1 MTDPLG
7 LYPVSEKAQDRATS
21 ASGLPLDRLTLEDV
35 VAGRISAGDI
45 RISAEALRLQADIA
59 RAAGRDRLAL
69 NLERA
74 AELVSVPQDIIL
86 ETYEMLRPGRVTD
99 PSLLSA
105 RAEMLRR
112 DYGAHAVAALID
124 EAVAVYA
131 RRNLFRR
138 RY

>member
-1 MTDPLG
+1 MTDPLD
-7 LYPVSEKAQDRATS
+7 LYPISENAPELVVS
-21 ASGLPLDRLTLEDV
+21 ASGMPLERLTLDEV
-35 VAGRISAGDI
+35 LSGGVAAADI

-59 RAAGRDRLAL
+59 RSAGRDRLAL
-69 NLERA
+69 NLERG
-74 AELVSVPQDIIL
+74 AELVSVPQDVIL

-99 PSLLSA
+99 PALLTA

-112 DYGAHAVAALID
+112 DYGAETIAALID

-131 RRNLFRR
+131 RRGLLRR

>member
-21 ASGLPLDRLTLEDV
+21 ASGLPLDRLTLEEV

>member
-1 MTDPLG
+1 MTVPLDI
-7 LYPVSEKAQDRATS
+7 YPISEKAPEKAIS
-21 ASGLPLDRLTLEDV
+21 ASGMALDRLTLESV
-35 VAGRISAGDI
+35 VSGRVGPDDI
-45 RISAEALRLQADIA
+45 RISADVLRLQAGIA

-74 AELVSVPQDIIL
+74 AELVDVPQDVIL
-86 ETYEMLRPGRVTD
+86 ETYEMMRPGRLAD
-99 PSLLSA
+99 ANLLSA

-112 DYGAHAVAALID
+112 DYGAHAIAALID
-124 EAVAVYA
+124 EAVDVYN

>member
-1 MTDPLG
+1 MNSPLD
-7 LYPVSEKAQDRATS
+7 LYPIAEKAPEAAVS
-21 ASGLPLDRLTLEDV
+21 ASGMPLERLTLDAV
-35 VAGRISAGDI
+35 VSGQVGPAEI
-45 RISAEALRLQADIA
+45 RISAEVLRLQANIA

-74 AELVSVPQDIIL
+74 AELVDVPQDIIL
-86 ETYEMLRPGRVTD
+86 ETYEMMRPGRLTD
-99 PSLLSA
+99 PSLLSE

-112 DYGAHAVAALID
+112 DYGAHAIAALIE
-124 EAVAVYA
+124 EAVAVYG